1 MKKYLAGF
9 PLILLTLSIHCQN
22 IHQEVKG
29 GRDCDTLFWTS
40 TEYPVRLKNDISELQ
55 KSISDY
61 LTLYPEDLE
70 KHVKLTYQ
78 FTISCNGRN
87 IGSSLESYEGGQVS
101 GLSKR
106 ILKILDDYCIWSP
119 AIQSETPVNSFYH
132 LTIDYKKGKIL
143 VIPQNKNEKK

>member
-1 MKKYLAGF
+1 MKINVFVFL
-9 PLILLTLSIHCQN
+9 LLLLTGSTYCQN

-55 KSISDY
+55 KIVSNQ
-61 LTLYPEDLE
+61 LTVYPEDIE
-70 KHVKLTYQ
+70 KSVKLTYQ
-78 FTISCNGRN
+78 FTITCNGIN
-87 IGSSLESYEGGQVS
+87 IGSSLYSYEGGQVL

-132 LTIDYKKGKIL
+132 LTIDFKKGKIL
-143 VIPQNKNEKK
+143 VIPQNKNEK

>member
-1 MKKYLAGF
+1 MKKTVFVSL
-9 PLILLTLSIHCQN
+9 LILLTGSIHCQN

-55 KSISDY
+55 KNISDY
-61 LTLYPEDLE
+61 LILYPEDLE
-70 KHVKLTYQ
+70 KTVKLTYR
-78 FTISCNGRN
+78 FTITCNGIN
-87 IGSSLESYEGGQVS
+87 IGSSLDSYEGGQVL

-106 ILKILDDYCIWSP
+106 ILKILDDCCFWSP

-132 LTIDYKKGKIL
+132 LTIDFKKGKIL
-143 VIPQNKNEKK
+143 VIPQNKNKK

>member
-1 MKKYLAGF
+1 MKINVFVFLLLLLAGS
-9 PLILLTLSIHCQN
+9 TYCQN

-55 KSISDY
+55 KIISY
-61 LTLYPEDLE
+61 QLTVYPEDIE
-70 KHVKLTYQ
+70 KSVKLTYR
-78 FTISCNGRN
+78 FTITCNGIN
-87 IGSSLESYEGGQVS
+87 TGSSLESYDGGQVL

-106 ILKILDDYCIWSP
+106 ILKILDDCCFWSP

-132 LTIDYKKGKIL
+132 LTIDFKKGKIL
-143 VIPQNKNEKK
+143 VIPQNKKEK